1 LNTQNLSEH
10 KCHFAK
16 PLHSL
21 YDLPF
26 VVYVSQEPDFSL
38 LADPWLFLFLL
49 SKIFSIRSL

>member
-10 KCHFAK
+10 KCHFAE

-26 VVYVSQEPDFSL
+26 VVYVSHEPDFSL
-38 LADPWLFLFLL
+38 LADPWLFLL